1 MANNLPLP
9 LLARAEEYAERL
21 CARASG
27 AGMEPDDWE
36 CFRDVLA
43 EACLDTLLLKELGAK
58 DFSDI
63 PFRVMPWVAL
73 VIEVA
78 CEMWDEGEDE

>member
-27 AGMEPDDWE
+27 AGINPDDVE

-43 EACLDTLLLKELGAK
+43 EACCDNLLLKELGAK

-63 PFRVMPWVAL
+63 PFRVMPWVAM
-73 VIEVA
+73 VVDVA
-78 CEMWDEGEDE
+78 CDMWEEGKDE